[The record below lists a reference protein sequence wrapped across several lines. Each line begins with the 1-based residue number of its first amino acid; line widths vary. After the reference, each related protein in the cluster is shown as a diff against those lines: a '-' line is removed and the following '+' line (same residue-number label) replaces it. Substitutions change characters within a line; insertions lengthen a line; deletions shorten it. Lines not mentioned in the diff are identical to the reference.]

1 MDQITVQNL
10 KCEKHRNKHLQFIQV
25 NDLLNES
32 QTDKPLFQCSSCFNH
47 DLQFKA
53 INYLMIDQIIQEA
66 ENTIIPKWPPV
77 NDYQVITNL
86 INLTSNQSQLNYVKQ
101 ITDFF
106 NQFKEEFVA
115 KIDIIQKKM
124 INETLKYPIDNQQII
139 QKYQEISSILEFK
152 QLLSNQQTNNLQ
164 QHSTLCREFI
174 KQKESQKDQ
183 NTDLLKNLFIQA
195 NQVQS
200 NFNLEYPKIIKQQLF
215 TLIDNISFF
224 NQDIEKIRQNKSYS
238 NIQLD
243 NINNLNNHD
252 SFKLSSDFL
261 VKLISNKSNFCSEQF
276 LNELNSTL
284 QTLNPFLQQLKFD
297 SIFKEN
303 KQPIDFSKISDQN
316 LGKIEDYVK
325 HQINL
330 ASDQQYVNQIKNSL
344 EIKQINLVMN
354 SKVNFLKREFT
365 QQFENFLIDIKP
377 FLKQINFTE
386 IFSDQN
392 KFDLFRN
399 LQDETV
405 NQLSQNNLLIQQNF
419 ELISTNYKNGQLNCL
434 VKKKE
439 NGEYEIEKLNE
450 DNWINCISNINLE
463 KNLKYIF
470 RIQVG
475 SINEENNIIIGLM
488 RFQNSNLNDGYQE
501 YLCCPLKNRNN
512 FFIKFCEFGID
523 KRLKGDEF
531 KIKKENIIEMRV
543 HLREQIL
550 EVLDYPNYQYKLG
563 LQDQYK
569 SKLTQ
574 YDDLRLYLGIFYK
587 GSKIILKDAKIVN
600 QFIE

>member
-1 MDQITVQNL
+1 
-10 KCEKHRNKHLQFIQV
+10 
-25 NDLLNES
+25 
-32 QTDKPLFQCSSCFNH
+32 
-47 DLQFKA
+47 
-53 INYLMIDQIIQEA
+53 MIDQIIQEA

-86 INLTSNQSQLNYVKQ
+86 IDLTSNQSQLNYVKQ

-183 NTDLLKNLFIQA
+183 NTDFLKNLFTQA

-224 NQDIEKIRQNKSYS
+224 NQDIEKIRQNKNYS

-243 NINNLNNHD
+243 NINNLNNHNQ
-252 SFKLSSDFL
+252 FKLSSDFL

-276 LNELNSTL
+276 LNELNSSL
-284 QTLNPFLQQLKFD
+284 QSLNPFLQQLKFD

-316 LGKIEDYVK
+316 LSKVEDYVK

-330 ASDQQYVNQIKNSL
+330 ASDQQYESQLKNSL

-354 SKVNFLKREFT
+354 SKVNFLKREFI
-365 QQFENFLIDIKP
+365 QQFETFLIDIKP

-386 IFSDQN
+386 SFSDQN

-399 LQDETV
+399 LQDEKV
-405 NQLSQNNLLIQQNF
+405 NKLFQINLLKQNF
-419 ELISTNYKNGQLNCL
+419 ELISTNYNNGQLNCL
-434 VKKKE
+434 VKKE
-439 NGEYEIEKLNE
+439 NGEFQIEKLNQ

-470 RIQVG
+470 RIQVQ
-475 SINEENNIIIGLM
+475 SINENQDVTIGLM
-488 RFQNSNLNDGYQE
+488 RFQNANLNQGYQE
-501 YLCCPLKNRNN
+501 YLCSNLQQENQ
-512 FFIKFCEFGID
+512 FFVRYFDCGIH
-523 KRLKGDEF
+523 KQLKGDKF
-531 KIKKENIIEMRV
+531 MIKKENIIEMRV
-543 HLREQIL
+543 CLSEQIL

-569 SKLTQ
+569 SKLRQ
-574 YDDLRLYLGIFYK
+574 YDDLRFYLGIFYK
-587 GSKIILKDAKIVN
+587 GSKIILKDAKIV
-600 QFIE
+600 QSFKD